1 METTDKPVAS
11 TTGGGVSEPHENPVT
26 TNATQEDHLSDFS
39 DVSSQHND
47 NERVLAK
54 RKTREGEEV
63 KGQEITS
70 HLESEELLPHLD
82 DDLSYEKD
90 LRDTKFIM
98 KNGCC
103 RECMKAFSKTGKVST
118 LPIHLSRAVCAKS
131 QDCSGGPHSLR
142 MGASTVGARAATRL
156 TLDVTSGRRLR
167 TS

>member
-1 METTDKPVAS
+1 METPDKPAL
-11 TTGGGVSEPHENPVT
+11 TTGGGASEPHENPDS
-26 TNATQEDHLSDFS
+26 TNANQEDHLSDFS
-39 DVSSQHND
+39 DVSSQNID
-47 NERVLAK
+47 TGRVLAK
-54 RKTREGEEV
+54 RKSREGEEA

-118 LPIHLSRAVCAKS
+118 PPIHFSRAVYAKCPG
-131 QDCSGGPHSLR
+131 CSEGPHSLR
-142 MGASTVGARAATRL
+142 MGASTAGARAATRL
-156 TLDVTSGRRLR
+156 T
-167 TS
+167 

>member
-1 METTDKPVAS
+1 METTDKPAS
-11 TTGGGVSEPHENPVT
+11 TPAGEPHENPVT

-54 RKTREGEEV
+54 RKTREGEEA

-103 RECMKAFSKTGKVST
+103 RECMKAFSKTGKVSVI
-118 LPIHLSRAVCAKS
+118 PAQYSRAVCAKCP
-131 QDCSGGPHSLR
+131 DCNVGPPSLR
-142 MGASTVGARAATRL
+142 MGASTAGAKAATQL
-156 TLDVTSGRRLR
+156 TLEGTNGRRLR